1 MNPFELYNP
10 TKLIFGIESF
20 LRLSHEIP
28 KGAKI
33 LMTYGGGSIK
43 SNGVYDQVLAQLMD
57 FQVLEFDGIEA
68 NPTFET
74 LSKALDIIRSEGITF
89 LLAVGGGSVIDGT
102 KFLAAAAY
110 FEGDSWD
117 ILKKGIRVSKAMPF
131 GTVLT
136 LPATGS
142 EMNSGAVI
150 TRKETGEKL
159 GMGSPALFPQ
169 FSCLNPEVIKSLPLR
184 QLKNGIVDAYTHVLE
199 QYMTYP
205 IGAELQDRISE
216 SILKTLIDIAPK
228 VIFEPYNQSTASNF
242 MWCCTMAL
250 NGLIQKGVPTD
261 WATHMIGHELTA
273 KYEIDHAMTL
283 AIIFP
288 NLWRY
293 KFENKKEKL
302 AQYAERIWDI
312 RSGSVE
318 EKAELAIQK
327 TVDFLHSIEVKTKLS
342 EYTENYNGFSDEV
355 KQTFEARN
363 WIALGERKDITPE
376 DVKKIVEMSC

>member
-1 MNPFELYNP
+1 
-10 TKLIFGIESF
+10 
-20 LRLSHEIP
+20 
-28 KGAKI
+28 
-33 LMTYGGGSIK
+33 
-43 SNGVYDQVLAQLMD
+43 
-57 FQVLEFDGIEA
+57 
-68 NPTFET
+68 
-74 LSKALDIIRSEGITF
+74 
-89 LLAVGGGSVIDGT
+89 
-102 KFLAAAAY
+102 
-110 FEGDSWD
+110 
-117 ILKKGIRVSKAMPF
+117 
-131 GTVLT
+131 
-136 LPATGS
+136 
-142 EMNSGAVI
+142 
-150 TRKETGEKL
+150 
-159 GMGSPALFPQ
+159 
-169 FSCLNPEVIKSLPLR
+169 
-184 QLKNGIVDAYTHVLE
+184 
-199 QYMTYP
+199 
-205 IGAELQDRISE
+205 
-216 SILKTLIDIAPK
+216 
-228 VIFEPYNQSTASNF
+228 
-242 MWCCTMAL
+242 
-250 NGLIQKGVPTD
+250 
-261 WATHMIGHELTA
+261 MIGHELTA

>member
-43 SNGVYDQVLAQLMD
+43 SNGVYDQVLAQLMG
-57 FQVLEFDGIEA
+57 FQVLEFGGIEA

-216 SILKTLIDIAPK
+216 SIIKTLIDIAPK